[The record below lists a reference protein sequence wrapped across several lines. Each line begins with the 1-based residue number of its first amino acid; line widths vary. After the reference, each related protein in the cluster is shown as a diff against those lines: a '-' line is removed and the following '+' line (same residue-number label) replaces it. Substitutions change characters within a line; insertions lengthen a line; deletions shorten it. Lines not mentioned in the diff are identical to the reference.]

1 MKRTLT
7 TLIAA
12 TLMALAMNAQDLKV
26 ISYNIR
32 SSEAKDGTN
41 SWMYRYAAT
50 AEMIQD
56 QNADVLGLQ
65 EALPDQIRFI
75 EQNFSQYK
83 TAGDF
88 ASIIWNKKTVSLQKS
103 GLFDAATW
111 ALFKH
116 KETGKKFYVVNVDL
130 DKTPSEEQ
138 KAVIAQILEKTEA
151 MNKESLPIGPKS
163 MLVIRLPTCFGK
175 WKVPT
180 TFCIQSTCS
189 PETNA
194 LLYAIRPDKL
204 QDTRYVL
211 CCQPWICPHCIN
223 RSSSLHTQTL
233 NGQRILIHLLFT
245 TKLQKKRI
253 GSFSN
258 PTPPLLQN
266 GKKYPSTCLHT
277 ARPTSWHLRE
287 PTTWDAVL
295 CWIA

>member
-32 SSEAKDGTN
+32 NSEAKDGTN
-41 SWMYRYAAT
+41 SWMYRYAAS

-88 ASIIWNKKTVSLQKS
+88 ASILWNKKTVSLQKS
-103 GLFDAATW
+103 GSFDAATW

-130 DKTPSEEQ
+130 DKTPAEEQ

-151 MNKESLPIGPKS
+151 MNKESLPIVMTGGFFMKPGDAALADLESKMINARKS
-163 MLVIRLPTCFGK
+163 ATKTDNTGTYNNWGKTSEIRDHIYYLSFSVCDEYQTVTK
-175 WKVPT
+175 R
-180 TFCIQSTCS
+180 
-189 PETNA
+189 
-194 LLYAIRPDKL
+194 YADRKFVSDHHPL
-204 QDTRYVL
+204 MV
-211 CCQPWICPHCIN
+211 
-223 RSSSLHTQTL
+223 
-233 NGQRILIHLLFT
+233 LFT
-245 TKLQKKRI
+245 
-253 GSFSN
+253 F
-258 PTPPLLQN
+258 
-266 GKKYPSTCLHT
+266 
-277 ARPTSWHLRE
+277 
-287 PTTWDAVL
+287 
-295 CWIA
+295 

>member
-12 TLMALAMNAQDLKV
+12 TLMALSMNAQDLKV

-32 SSEAKDGTN
+32 NSEAKDGTN
-41 SWMYRYAAT
+41 SWMYRYAAS
-50 AEMIQD
+50 AEMIKD

-103 GLFDAATW
+103 GSFDAATW

-130 DKTPSEEQ
+130 DKTPAEEQ

-151 MNKESLPIGPKS
+151 MNKESLPIVMTGGFFMKPGDAALADLESKMINARKS
-163 MLVIRLPTCFGK
+163 AAKTDNTGTYNNWGKTSEIRDHIYYAGFTAC
-175 WKVPT
+175 
-180 TFCIQSTCS
+180 
-189 PETNA
+189 PE
-194 LLYAIRPDKL
+194 Y
-204 QDTRYVL
+204 
-211 CCQPWICPHCIN
+211 
-223 RSSSLHTQTL
+223 QT
-233 NGQRILIHLLFT
+233 IT
-245 TKLQKKRI
+245 
-253 GSFSN
+253 
-258 PTPPLLQN
+258 
-266 GKKYPSTCLHT
+266 KKYTDRKFISDHFPLMVQLTF
-277 ARPTSWHLRE
+277 
-287 PTTWDAVL
+287 
-295 CWIA
+295 